1 MKKLSELMV
10 TRFSSLTTTKTYS
23 TIKMFEE
30 LNHIKKGSYKNI
42 IQNCREALQ
51 RGDKELYGKLKSSLP
66 AVTFCGEFNGRKA
79 NNIVEYNNLMILDI
93 DDLPKKDF
101 LNIKS
106 TISDDKYI
114 LSIWDSPSGN
124 GLKCLIRINS
134 SIDKHKAVFNSLSL
148 YFLENYQIILDK
160 SGKDISRLCFSSWDE
175 NIYYNPNSKIYS
187 DYVDFKVER
196 QKDSKD
202 SKAIK
207 SVILARNTYATEGL
221 NKKDDRFLMKKII
234 DYLTKRNLSITHNFD
249 SWIKVAL
256 GISYSFSYDVGEKYF
271 LSLCRLDAEKHNEEK
286 SIALLQ
292 NCYNNRKINS
302 DEIITF
308 ATIIFLAK
316 ENGFLIKNQLK
327 K

>member
-1 MKKLSELMV
+1 
-10 TRFSSLTTTKTYS
+10 
-23 TIKMFEE
+23 MFEE
-30 LNHIKKGSYKNI
+30 LNHIKKGTYKNI

-51 RGDKELYGKLKSSLP
+51 HENKELYGKLKSSLP

-79 NNIVEYNNLMILDI
+79 NDIVEYNNLMILDI
-93 DDLPKKDF
+93 DDLPKNDF
-101 LNIKS
+101 LNIKT
-106 TISDDKYI
+106 TISKDKYI
-114 LSIWDSPSGN
+114 LSLWDSPSGK
-124 GLKCLIRINS
+124 GLKCLIRHNNS
-134 SIDKHKAVFNSLSL
+134 IEKHKAVFNSLSL
-148 YFLENYQIILDK
+148 YFLKNYQIILDK

-175 NIYYNPNSKIYS
+175 NIYYNPNSEFYS
-187 DYVDFKVER
+187 EFVDFKVEK
-196 QKDSKD
+196 QKD

-207 SVILARNTYATEGL
+207 SVTLTRSAYATEGL

-234 DYLTKRNLSITHNFD
+234 DYLTQRNLSITNNFD
-249 SWIKVAL
+249 SWVKVAL

-271 LSLCRLDAEKHNEEK
+271 LNLCRLDAEKHNEEK

-292 NCYNNRKINS
+292 NCYNNRKVNS

-316 ENGFLIKNQLK
+316 ENGFVIKNQLK

>member
-1 MKKLSELMV
+1 MKKLSLINV
-10 TRFSSLTTTKTYS
+10 TKFNSLTTTKTYS

-30 LNHIKKGSYKNI
+30 LNNIKKGSYKNI
-42 IQNCREALQ
+42 IQNCREAIE

-79 NNIVEYNNLMILDI
+79 NDIIEYNNLMILDI
-93 DDLPKKDF
+93 DDLPKNDF
-101 LNIKS
+101 SNIKA
-106 TISDDKYI
+106 TISNDKYI
-114 LSIWDSPSGN
+114 LSLWDSPSGK
-124 GLKCLIRINS
+124 GLKCLIRHNS
-134 SIDKHKAVFNSLSL
+134 TIDKHKAVFNSLSL

-175 NIYYNPNSKIYS
+175 NIYYNPNSEIYS
-187 DYVDFKVER
+187 EFVDLKVEK
-196 QKDSKD
+196 QKDT
-202 SKAIK
+202 KAIK
-207 SVILARNTYATEGL
+207 SVTLTRSAYATEGL
-221 NKKDDRFLMKKII
+221 NKKDDRFLIKKII
-234 DYLTKRNLSITHNFD
+234 DYLTKRNLSITNNFD
-249 SWIKVAL
+249 SWVKVAL

-292 NCYNNRKINS
+292 NCYNNRKVNS

-316 ENGFLIKNQLK
+316 ENGFVIKNQLK